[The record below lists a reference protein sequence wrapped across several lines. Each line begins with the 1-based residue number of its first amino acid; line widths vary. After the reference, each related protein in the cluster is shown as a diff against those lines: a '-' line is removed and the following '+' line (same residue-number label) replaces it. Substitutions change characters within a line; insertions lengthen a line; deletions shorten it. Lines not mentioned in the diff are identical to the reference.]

1 MKNQNDYLGQTKV
14 AYCTDEGIVLVED
27 LVQKQ
32 ILYKFDIFCD
42 RYQYLLYEWN
52 IIPKFVFFESLEWV
66 SAPLDIDNRKL
77 VTFLN
82 NNEFIYVNK
91 EKELVW
97 VKQDI
102 CGQWKIKTKIVR
114 EEIASFKNIFD
125 IEYDSVENAILCY
138 EGEKRV
144 YVKI

>member
-1 MKNQNDYLGQTKV
+1 MLSGKEL
-14 AYCTDEGIVLVED
+14 A
-27 LVQKQ
+27 
-32 ILYKFDIFCD
+32 
-42 RYQYLLYEWN
+42 
-52 IIPKFVFFESLEWV
+52 FFESLEWV

-138 EGEKRV
+138 EGDKRV